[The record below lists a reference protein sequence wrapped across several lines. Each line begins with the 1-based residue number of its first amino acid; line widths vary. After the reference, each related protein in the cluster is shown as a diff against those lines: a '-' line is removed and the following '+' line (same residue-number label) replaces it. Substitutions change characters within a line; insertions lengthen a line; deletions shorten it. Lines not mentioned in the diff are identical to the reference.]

1 MSVSAS
7 APRSSTAQT
16 WSRIGLFALPVYG
29 VLLATAT
36 MRPQP
41 NQAHDPEGWA
51 QFVTAPT
58 YLVEHV
64 LSGIVGAVLVIL
76 GTVALGAFLAAGK
89 AARLALTGMVLAVV
103 GQILLMVPGVIST
116 VATPAIGAAYLKG
129 NTDAMTLE
137 FPPTL
142 AVAFGI
148 ALLLTVAGNVT
159 LGVATWRSR
168 VLPRWAGVVWAVAAV
183 IFYLAGAALGMA
195 TTGAS
200 LPTQPVGALLM
211 AVSGAA
217 FVWAGSRRSQAA
229 PTAHLPASVVVDRG

>member
-1 MSVSAS
+1 MSVSTS

-29 VLLATAT
+29 AVLAIAT

-41 NQAHDPEGWA
+41 TQAHDPEGWA

-58 YLVEHV
+58 YLIEHL
-64 LSGIVGAVLVIL
+64 LSSVVGAVLVVL
-76 GTVALGAFLAAGK
+76 GTVALGAFIAAGK
-89 AARLALTGMVLAVV
+89 AARTALAGMVLALV

-116 VATPAIGAAYLKG
+116 VATPAIGAAYLNG
-129 NTDAMTLE
+129 NTDVMTLQ

-142 AVAFGI
+142 ALAFGL

-159 LGVATWRSR
+159 LGVAAWRSR
-168 VLPRWAGVVWAVAAV
+168 VLPRWAGVVWALAAV
-183 IFYLAGAALGMA
+183 VFYVAGAALGMA

-217 FVWAGSRRSQAA
+217 FAWAGRRRTQAA
-229 PTAHLPASVVVDRG
+229 RPPRRPASVAANRG